1 MDAYRRDITMDISWW
16 KSRFL
21 LVVIAAAYVTT
32 QDISMCCTKA
42 EGTCRSVCEK
52 MSLVPISDNDM
63 REERIKNIDKF
74 CTPRLTDFWICM
86 NHTIEEVVDKVGWWG
101 RACCSLG
108 NAAGCRH
115 ACMKA
120 GSEQDLVTTG
130 ACRHSDEIAFFDCV
144 AGQREAQW
152 CCSQTHYL
160 NCYEACH
167 KALWRVGSHADSEA
181 REQAIEACEQS
192 PVLLRCLRNMTSSTV
207 HADTSKYLP
216 CCHESSRPSCRTAC
230 ESVLR
235 RTGESQEIE
244 EALSAACGAPSLHD
258 KLWQCFLRNDAP
270 TDTKDLIPH
279 DVAKLHCC
287 QKAKTTNCRKLCFE
301 TFNTGWQS
309 NWQKF
314 YGECLGDP
322 QENDLTECIDEVES
336 PCSLGCS
343 GLTYCSQLNNRPT
356 GLFRSCTAQADLDA
370 HLAVAEQKGSGV
382 ITVSGLHMP
391 LKNSSQC
398 PTDVWKSVACALHVK
413 PCTAKGHSSLLCEE
427 DCMRLVSTCV
437 EWSRVPAHLTAAALC
452 ARMTPRSS
460 NAPCVQLRQ
469 YMTPSTEPPLL
480 SAREAVTSPC
490 AGAPCN
496 ASQVCVVDRNC
507 LRGGACQRYQCFDGC
522 PLGDGSNYVV
532 PLGAWVRVPRPG
544 PAQKACYKVCRC
556 TGRGLAACQ
565 PLPCVGLDNC
575 RLYDKVFK
583 HGDKYF
589 MECNACACSWGER
602 VCARR
607 ACGRA
612 RQLTGLPCN
621 CPPHHL
627 RVYSAHHLYPNV
639 CLATTELR
647 KNTPYSRN
655 AHKGYC
661 WYSPAVLTAAVVT
674 VDADGAAVQL
684 KVKVNCYCR
693 GAEKAAHG
701 YQQGPSEKKN
711 RLVSLELTPG
721 THQQYS
727 LLLWS
732 QWMLTGLPCNCPPHH
747 LRVYSAHHLYP
758 NVCLATIELTAITA
772 TAGEYCCCCD
782 HWILTGLPCNCP
794 PHHLRVYSAHHLYP
808 NVCPRHVSIEL
819 TAITATAVNTSNCT
833 SQPVQPVCDTDG
845 VTHAKP
851 CRLAM
856 SGKLLAYWGP
866 CLQYCDQLGSVC
878 GANGVT
884 YATECAAWAEYVSVD
899 YLGPCLAV
907 GPISDLMEPKC
918 QFDRIICPPL
928 RKPNCQG
935 FTPPGACCPKCGGAL
950 RILFSKKQIE
960 RALYGTN
967 ISSSVINLQNILKA
981 LERHVR
987 TAECALRGFLTIETE
1002 IFVSVESLLQ
1012 NPTDLQLEICILEA
1026 EKLAD
1031 MINRESALI
1040 SLDLGLSALSYALT
1054 VHTFPTKAA
1063 SSFTISI
1070 VTLILS
1076 CFGIYIL
1083 R

>member
-152 CCSQTHYL
+152 CCAQTHYL

-370 HLAVAEQKGSGV
+370 HLAVAEQKGSGF

-507 LRGGACQRYQCFDGC
+507 LRGGACQRYQCLDGC

-639 CLATTELR
+639 CLATCATASDAEIEFGL
-647 KNTPYSRN
+647 
-655 AHKGYC
+655 A
-661 WYSPAVLTAAVVT
+661 PACARAACGWRE
-674 VDADGAAVQL
+674 A
-684 KVKVNCYCR
+684 C
-693 GAEKAAHG
+693 
-701 YQQGPSEKKN
+701 
-711 RLVSLELTPG
+711 
-721 THQQYS
+721 
-727 LLLWS
+727 
-732 QWMLTGLPCNCPPHH
+732 LPAP
-747 LRVYSAHHLYP
+747 R
-758 NVCLATIELTAITA
+758 VCLSRLQKA
-772 TAGEYCCCCD
+772 
-782 HWILTGLPCNCP
+782 CP
-794 PHHLRVYSAHHLYP
+794 QH
-808 NVCPRHVSIEL
+808 VC
-819 TAITATAVNTSNCT
+819 VNTSNCN

-1040 SLDLGLSALSYALT
+1040 SIDLGLSALSYALT

-1070 VTLILS
+1070 VTMILS

>member
-1 MDAYRRDITMDISWW
+1 
-16 KSRFL
+16 
-21 LVVIAAAYVTT
+21 
-32 QDISMCCTKA
+32 
-42 EGTCRSVCEK
+42 

-63 REERIKNIDKF
+63 REERIRNIYKF
-74 CTPRLTDFWICM
+74 CPPQSTDFWICM

-101 RACCSLG
+101 RACCALG
-108 NAAGCRH
+108 NSPGCRH

-120 GSEQDLVTTG
+120 VNEQELVNIG

-144 AGQREAQW
+144 QGQREAQW

-181 REQAIEACEQS
+181 REQAVETCEQS
-192 PVLLRCLRNMTSSTV
+192 PVLLRCLRNMTASTV

-216 CCHESSRPSCRTAC
+216 CCHESSRPSCRSAC

-270 TDTKDLIPH
+270 ADTKDLIPH

-322 QENDLTECIDEVES
+322 QENDLTECIEEVES
-336 PCSLGCS
+336 PCSLGCA

-356 GLFRSCTAQADLDA
+356 SLFRSCTAQADLDA
-370 HLAVAEQKGSGV
+370 HLAVAEQKGSGF

-427 DCMRLVSTCV
+427 DCMRLVSSCV
-437 EWSRVPAHLTAAALC
+437 EWSRAPPHLTAAALC
-452 ARMTPRSS
+452 ARMTPRNA

-469 YMTPSTEPPLL
+469 FMTPSTEPPLL

-496 ASQVCVVDRNC
+496 ASQVCVVNRNC
-507 LRGGACQRYQCFDGC
+507 LHGGDCQRYQCLDGC
-522 PLGDGSNYVV
+522 PLGDGSTYVV
-532 PLGAWVRVPRPG
+532 PVGSWVRVARPS
-544 PAQKACYKVCRC
+544 PAQKACFKVCRC
-556 TGRGLAACQ
+556 TARGLAACQ

-583 HGDKYF
+583 HGEKYF
-589 MECNACACSWGER
+589 VECNACACAWGER

-627 RVYSAHHLYPNV
+627 RVYSRHHLYPNV
-639 CLATTELR
+639 CLA
-647 KNTPYSRN
+647 KC
-655 AHKGYC
+655 AHASDAEIEFG
-661 WYSPAVLTAAVVT
+661 PAPACARACGRR
-674 VDADGAAVQL
+674 DACLDA
-684 KVKVNCYCR
+684 
-693 GAEKAAHG
+693 
-701 YQQGPSEKKN
+701 
-711 RLVSLELTPG
+711 
-721 THQQYS
+721 
-727 LLLWS
+727 
-732 QWMLTGLPCNCPPHH
+732 
-747 LRVYSAHHLYP
+747 P
-758 NVCLATIELTAITA
+758 NVCLSRLQKA
-772 TAGEYCCCCD
+772 
-782 HWILTGLPCNCP
+782 CP
-794 PHHLRVYSAHHLYP
+794 QHH
-808 NVCPRHVSIEL
+808 C
-819 TAITATAVNTSNCT
+819 VNTSNCN
-833 SQPVQPVCDTDG
+833 SQPMQPVCDTDG
-845 VTHAKP
+845 VTHVNP
-851 CRLAM
+851 CHLAM
-856 SGKLLAYWGP
+856 SGKRLAYWGP
-866 CLQYCDQLGSVC
+866 CLKYCAQLGKVC

-884 YATECAAWAEYVSVD
+884 YASECAAWSEFVSVD

-950 RILFSKKQIE
+950 RILYSKKQID

-967 ISSSVINLQNILKA
+967 ISSTIINLQNVLRA

-1040 SLDLGLSALSYALT
+1040 SIDLGLSALSYALT
-1054 VHTFPTKAA
+1054 VHTYPTSAA
-1063 SSFTISI
+1063 SSVTLSI
-1070 VTLILS
+1070 VTLILTH
-1076 CFGIYIL
+1076 FGIYIL